1 MGNRINIM
9 GTSSYLPGFSDDATS
24 DFLADVNEK
33 TSKIVKDEIL
43 KLDKKLMTYK
53 EQTLFWNK
61 WMIANCITTSLK
73 HGHYID
79 VELMKKAKEYYKYCL
94 NHKEVKNYCS
104 NSYNTFNKQVTKI
117 LAKIESI
124 KPFKSTLSKKMIY
137 YEPFF
142 EI

>member
-1 MGNRINIM
+1 MGN
-9 GTSSYLPGFSDDATS
+9 SSYLPGFSDDAAS
-24 DFLADVNEK
+24 DFLAGINEK

-53 EQTLFWNK
+53 ERKLFWNK

-73 HGHYID
+73 HRHYID
-79 VELMKKAKEYYKYCL
+79 VKLMKKAVEYYKYCL

-104 NSYNTFNKQVTKI
+104 TSYNTFNKQVTKI
-117 LAKIESI
+117 LTKIESI
-124 KPFKSTLSKKMIY
+124 KPFKSAISKKMIY